1 MIDIEKQLLD
11 NRKSDVKNIN
21 EDEFLYKL
29 EMRVRH
35 SKDNRRTVIYSFMM
49 LIVLSILTISQ
60 YDNPVTLYST
70 NYVDETENI
79 FETDLWNIDIY
90 SLDYDSLYLYDM
102 AYILLEEGYLW
113 EAYELI
119 SVSKSQKRNL

>member
-11 NRKSDVKNIN
+11 TRKSDVKNIN

-35 SKDNRRTVIYSFMM
+35 SKENRRTVIYSLMM

-60 YDNPVTLYST
+60 YDNPVTLDST
-70 NYVDETENI
+70 NYVDNTENI
-79 FETDLWNIDIY
+79 FETDLWNIDIN

-113 EAYELI
+113 EADELI

>member
-11 NRKSDVKNIN
+11 TRKSDVKNIN

-49 LIVLSILTISQ
+49 LIVLFILTISQ
-60 YDNPVTLYST
+60 YDNPVMLDST
-70 NYVDETENI
+70 NYVDEMENI
-79 FETDLWNIDIY
+79 FETDLWNIDIN

>member
-11 NRKSDVKNIN
+11 TRKSDVKNIN

-35 SKDNRRTVIYSFMM
+35 SKDNRRSVMYSFMI
-49 LIVLSILTISQ
+49 LIVLFILTISQ
-60 YDNPVTLYST
+60 YDNPIMLDST
-70 NYVDETENI
+70 NYVDETEI
-79 FETDLWNIDIY
+79 FFETDSWNIDIN
-90 SLDYDSLYLYDM
+90 SLDYDSLYLNDM
-102 AYILLEEGYLW
+102 AYVLLEEGYLW

-119 SVSKSQKRNL
+119 SVLEQ